1 MPENLKPFTSPSS
14 ASSPPRPASPCW
26 IVRQRGAAAELLHVG
41 AANSDKLAAELE
53 ILERWPWHDGPE
65 LAKTHRISAHPDGA
79 AIGIVIEDCDAD
91 PVWRDACLILPDAV
105 VLYAIN
111 RLTMAAIELAISR
124 AEVLAPGPVSR

>member
-14 ASSPPRPASPCW
+14 LLWPVSPCW
-26 IVRQRGAAAELLHVG
+26 IVRQRGASAELLHVG
-41 AANSDKLAAELE
+41 GAHSDKIAAELE

-65 LAKTHRISAHPDGA
+65 LAKTHRISTHPDGA

-124 AEVLAPGPVSR
+124 GPVSR